1 VLTAI
6 SAVSFVS
13 IGGLIVVCSLLE
25 RRIDLAVAVAII
37 LGGSYATTEYLK
49 GSLHR
54 RAGVPDYLS
63 HGFPSGHSTV
73 ALALGLSFV
82 LATPARQRRVASI
95 GAALYAAGMGAA
107 LVFNAWHLPSD
118 VGGGFCMATAWA
130 AGAAQLVKGP
140 LRRGIPLPLVAA
152 AAVLV
157 ALAALGALHLRPG
170 LSFTITSHRRLV
182 EAAIGIALTAAAC
195 SAAFY
200 YAIADRSASATRS

>member
-1 VLTAI
+1 
-6 SAVSFVS
+6 
-13 IGGLIVVCSLLE
+13 
-25 RRIDLAVAVAII
+25 
-37 LGGSYATTEYLK
+37 
-49 GSLHR
+49 
-54 RAGVPDYLS
+54 
-63 HGFPSGHSTV
+63 
-73 ALALGLSFV
+73 
-82 LATPARQRRVASI
+82 
-95 GAALYAAGMGAA
+95 M
-107 LVFNAWHLPSD
+107 
-118 VGGGFCMATAWA
+118 
-130 AGAAQLVKGP
+130 KGP